1 MGNYLRNIAFLM
13 GGVLIL
19 ENYTEV
25 LADCNN
31 YWLDRYEDVL
41 PSINN
46 RPEFPESITD
56 AFEVCMI

>member
-1 MGNYLRNIAFLM
+1 MGIYLRNIAFLI
-13 GGVLIL
+13 GGVLIF
-19 ENYTEV
+19 ECCMEV

-41 PSINN
+41 PSVNN

-56 AFEVCMI
+56 AFEVCGI